1 MSIGGGG
8 ENAPLLED
16 SADLAE
22 AEQAETDRIRSEQMR
37 AAAKRIA
44 AGMPEPGGEIHVDSY
59 RKTDGTVVRGYT
71 SETFALKA
79 ACNPLADD

>member
-1 MSIGGGG
+1 
-8 ENAPLLED
+8 
-16 SADLAE
+16 
-22 AEQAETDRIRSEQMR
+22 MR

-59 RKTDGTVVRGYT
+59 RKADGTVVRGYT